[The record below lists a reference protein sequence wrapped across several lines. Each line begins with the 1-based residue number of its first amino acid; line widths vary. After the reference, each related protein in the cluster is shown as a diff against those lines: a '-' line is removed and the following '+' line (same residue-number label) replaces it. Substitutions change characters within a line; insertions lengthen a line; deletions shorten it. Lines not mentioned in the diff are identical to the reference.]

1 MELIMKYI
9 VKPLGIFSLLFSL
22 AANSAI
28 IDSQSFTQDSFV
40 DTSTGLAW
48 MDFGINNGQS
58 YNYVANQLSDG
69 GDYFGWRLPTTEEI
83 FTLWSNVAD
92 LDNVEADYEDLNKYG
107 TGQFYAWD
115 NNSRTAGGDDS
126 VWDDAFSVMGY
137 NIFNSTD
144 FVERTNAIGFFM
156 GENGLAS
163 VSLSDAKSKTSYYFT
178 FKDEIK
184 LRDDA
189 AYSGFFLNLAHENYS
204 TMLVREANVPE
215 PGTVGI
221 FASALTLL
229 VMRRTRSHRS
239 SLKNR

>member
-1 MELIMKYI
+1 MNRMEMIMKHI
-9 VKPLGIFSLLFSL
+9 IKVFGLFSVL
-22 AANSAI
+22 VNLSANSSI

-40 DTSTGLAW
+40 DTNTGLAW

-58 YNYVANQLSDG
+58 YSYVETQLADN
-69 GDYFGWRLPTTEEI
+69 GDYFGWRLPTTDEI

-115 NNSRTAGGDDS
+115 NNSRTVGGDDS

-137 NIFNSTD
+137 NTFNSTD

-189 AYSGFFLNLAHENYS
+189 AYSDFYLNLAHENYS
-204 TMLVREANVPE
+204 TMLVREASVPE
-215 PGTVGI
+215 PSTIGV
-221 FASALTLL
+221 FFSALALL
-229 VMRRTRSHRS
+229 SVRRKYRQRF
-239 SLKNR
+239 